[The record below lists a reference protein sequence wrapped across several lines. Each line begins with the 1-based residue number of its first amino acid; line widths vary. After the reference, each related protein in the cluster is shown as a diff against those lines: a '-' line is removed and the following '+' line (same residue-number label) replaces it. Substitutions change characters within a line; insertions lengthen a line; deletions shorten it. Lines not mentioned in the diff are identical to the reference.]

1 MSVTYM
7 TRQQRAVLE
16 GVKASPEGC
25 ATAAELTEQL
35 HREGQ
40 TIGLTTVYRQLERLA
55 QQGLVHKA
63 VTDQGAY
70 YQYCGHDEGSCFLL
84 KCEKMRL
91 HPASGLLPSG
101 GAVPASGAGAPLPH
115 RPTADAVLRS
125 VRELRQGGERMK
137 RLFALLLALTLAV
150 SLVGCGP
157 RQRAEDG
164 KLQVVCTVFPY
175 YDFARQIG
183 GDDVDVTLLVAA
195 GKETHSF
202 EPTPLDVITLS
213 ESDVFLYNGGESEA
227 WVEDILSAAGE
238 NIAVTLPLM
247 PQVSALAE
255 EWAEG
260 MEGGH
265 DDHDHDHDSED
276 HSHDSDDIEYD
287 EHVWTSPVLAKTLC
301 QAICD
306 ALCQADP
313 AHQEGYQS
321 RLTDYLAQLDQ
332 LDEAFRDMVAA
343 GQRRL
348 LVFGDRFPLLY
359 FCKEYGLDYRAAF
372 HGCASDTE
380 PSLATL
386 KYLIDKVEEAHI
398 PVVYTIELSS
408 RKVAQAIA
416 ETTGAKVLT
425 FQSCQTVSRQ
435 DMEAGATYLSL
446 MWENVEALKEGLA

>member
-1 MSVTYM
+1 
-7 TRQQRAVLE
+7 
-16 GVKASPEGC
+16 
-25 ATAAELTEQL
+25 
-35 HREGQ
+35 
-40 TIGLTTVYRQLERLA
+40 
-55 QQGLVHKA
+55 
-63 VTDQGAY
+63 
-70 YQYCGHDEGSCFLL
+70 
-84 KCEKMRL
+84 MR
-91 HPASGLLPSG
+91 
-101 GAVPASGAGAPLPH
+101 
-115 RPTADAVLRS
+115 
-125 VRELRQGGERMK
+125 K

-150 SLVGCGP
+150 GLCGCAD
-157 RQRAEDG
+157 RQKVEDG
-164 KLQVVCTVFPY
+164 RLQVVCSVFPY

-213 ESDVFLYNGGESEA
+213 QADVFLYNGGESEA
-227 WVEDILSAAGE
+227 WVDDILSAAGE

-260 MEGGH
+260 MEGAH
-265 DDHDHDHDSED
+265 DEHDHET
-276 HSHDSDDIEYD
+276 HDSDDIEYD
-287 EHVWTSPVLAKTLC
+287 EHVWTSPVLAKALC

-313 AHQEGYQS
+313 AHREGYQA
-321 RLTDYLAQLDQ
+321 RLTDYLAQLDG
-332 LDEAFRDMVAA
+332 LDAAFREVVEA
-343 GQRRL
+343 GHRRL

-386 KYLIDKVEEAHI
+386 KYLIDKVEDEEI

-408 RKVAQAIA
+408 RKVADAIA

-425 FQSCQTVSRQ
+425 FHSCQTVSRTEF
-435 DMEAGATYLSL
+435 DGGATYLSL
-446 MWENVEALKEGLA
+446 MEQNVEALREGLQ

>member
-1 MSVTYM
+1 
-7 TRQQRAVLE
+7 
-16 GVKASPEGC
+16 
-25 ATAAELTEQL
+25 
-35 HREGQ
+35 
-40 TIGLTTVYRQLERLA
+40 
-55 QQGLVHKA
+55 
-63 VTDQGAY
+63 
-70 YQYCGHDEGSCFLL
+70 
-84 KCEKMRL
+84 MR
-91 HPASGLLPSG
+91 
-101 GAVPASGAGAPLPH
+101 
-115 RPTADAVLRS
+115 
-125 VRELRQGGERMK
+125 K
-137 RLFALLLALTLAV
+137 RLFAVLLALTLAAG
-150 SLVGCGP
+150 LCGCAD

-164 KLQVVCTVFPY
+164 RLQVVCSVFPY

-213 ESDVFLYNGGESEA
+213 EADVFLYNGGESEA
-227 WVEDILSAAGE
+227 WVDDILSAAGE

-260 MEGGH
+260 MEGAH
-265 DDHDHDHDSED
+265 DEHDHET
-276 HSHDSDDIEYD
+276 HDSDDIEYD
-287 EHVWTSPVLAKTLC
+287 EHVWTSPVLAKALC

-313 AHQEGYQS
+313 AHQEGYQA

-332 LDEAFRDMVAA
+332 LDAAFREVVEA
-343 GQRRL
+343 GHRRL

-386 KYLIDKVEEAHI
+386 KYLIDKVEDEKI

-408 RKVAQAIA
+408 RKVADAIA

-425 FQSCQTVSRQ
+425 FHSCQTVSRAEF
-435 DMEAGATYLSL
+435 DGGATYLSL
-446 MWENVEALKEGLA
+446 MERNVEALREGLQ

>member
-1 MSVTYM
+1 
-7 TRQQRAVLE
+7 
-16 GVKASPEGC
+16 
-25 ATAAELTEQL
+25 
-35 HREGQ
+35 
-40 TIGLTTVYRQLERLA
+40 
-55 QQGLVHKA
+55 
-63 VTDQGAY
+63 
-70 YQYCGHDEGSCFLL
+70 
-84 KCEKMRL
+84 MR
-91 HPASGLLPSG
+91 
-101 GAVPASGAGAPLPH
+101 
-115 RPTADAVLRS
+115 
-125 VRELRQGGERMK
+125 K
-137 RLFALLLALTLAV
+137 RLFAVLLALTLAV
-150 SLVGCGP
+150 GLCGCAD

-164 KLQVVCTVFPY
+164 RLQVVCSVFPY

-213 ESDVFLYNGGESEA
+213 QADVFLYNGGESEA
-227 WVEDILSAAGE
+227 WVDDILSAAGE

-260 MEGGH
+260 MEGAH
-265 DDHDHDHDSED
+265 DEHDHDHDHET
-276 HSHDSDDIEYD
+276 HDSDDIEYD
-287 EHVWTSPVLAKTLC
+287 EHVWTSPVLAKALC

-313 AHQEGYQS
+313 AHREGYQA
-321 RLTDYLAQLDQ
+321 RLTDYLAQLDG
-332 LDEAFRDMVAA
+332 LDAAFREVVEA
-343 GQRRL
+343 GHRRL

-386 KYLIDKVEEAHI
+386 KYLIDKVEDEEI

-408 RKVAQAIA
+408 RKVADAIA

-425 FQSCQTVSRQ
+425 FHSCQTVSRTEF
-435 DMEAGATYLSL
+435 DGGATYLSL
-446 MWENVEALKEGLA
+446 MEQNVEALREGLQ

>member
-1 MSVTYM
+1 
-7 TRQQRAVLE
+7 
-16 GVKASPEGC
+16 
-25 ATAAELTEQL
+25 
-35 HREGQ
+35 
-40 TIGLTTVYRQLERLA
+40 
-55 QQGLVHKA
+55 
-63 VTDQGAY
+63 
-70 YQYCGHDEGSCFLL
+70 
-84 KCEKMRL
+84 MR
-91 HPASGLLPSG
+91 
-101 GAVPASGAGAPLPH
+101 
-115 RPTADAVLRS
+115 
-125 VRELRQGGERMK
+125 K
-137 RLFALLLALTLAV
+137 RLFALLLALTLAAG
-150 SLVGCGP
+150 LCGCAD
-157 RQRAEDG
+157 RQRVEDG
-164 KLQVVCTVFPY
+164 RLQVVCSVFPY

-213 ESDVFLYNGGESEA
+213 QADVFLYNGGESEA
-227 WVEDILSAAGE
+227 WVDDILSAAGE

-260 MEGGH
+260 MEGAH
-265 DDHDHDHDSED
+265 DEHDHET
-276 HSHDSDDIEYD
+276 HDSDDIEYD
-287 EHVWTSPVLAKTLC
+287 EHVWTSPVLAKALC

-313 AHQEGYQS
+313 AHQEGYQA

-332 LDEAFRDMVAA
+332 LDAAFREVVEA
-343 GQRRL
+343 GHRRL

-386 KYLIDKVEEAHI
+386 KYLIDKVEDEKI

-408 RKVAQAIA
+408 RKVADAIA
-416 ETTGAKVLT
+416 ETTGARVLT
-425 FQSCQTVSRQ
+425 FHSCQTVSRAEF
-435 DMEAGATYLSL
+435 DGGATYLSL
-446 MWENVEALKEGLA
+446 MEQNVEALREGLQ

>member
-1 MSVTYM
+1 
-7 TRQQRAVLE
+7 
-16 GVKASPEGC
+16 
-25 ATAAELTEQL
+25 
-35 HREGQ
+35 
-40 TIGLTTVYRQLERLA
+40 
-55 QQGLVHKA
+55 
-63 VTDQGAY
+63 
-70 YQYCGHDEGSCFLL
+70 
-84 KCEKMRL
+84 MR
-91 HPASGLLPSG
+91 
-101 GAVPASGAGAPLPH
+101 
-115 RPTADAVLRS
+115 
-125 VRELRQGGERMK
+125 K
-137 RLFALLLALTLAV
+137 RLFALLLALTLAAG
-150 SLVGCGP
+150 LCGCAN
-157 RQRAEDG
+157 RQKVEDG
-164 KLQVVCTVFPY
+164 RLQVVCSVFPY

-213 ESDVFLYNGGESEA
+213 QADVFLYNGGESEA
-227 WVEDILSAAGE
+227 WVDDILSAAGE

-260 MEGGH
+260 MEGAH
-265 DDHDHDHDSED
+265 DEHDHET
-276 HSHDSDDIEYD
+276 HDSDDIEYD
-287 EHVWTSPVLAKTLC
+287 EHVWTSPVLAKALC
-301 QAICD
+301 RAICD

-313 AHQEGYQS
+313 AHQEDYQA

-332 LDEAFRDMVAA
+332 LDAAFREVVEA
-343 GQRRL
+343 GHRRL

-386 KYLIDKVEEAHI
+386 KYLIDKVEDEKI

-408 RKVAQAIA
+408 RKVADAIA

-425 FQSCQTVSRQ
+425 FHSCQTVSRAEF
-435 DMEAGATYLSL
+435 DGGATYLSL
-446 MWENVEALKEGLA
+446 MERNVEALREGLQ

>member
-1 MSVTYM
+1 
-7 TRQQRAVLE
+7 
-16 GVKASPEGC
+16 
-25 ATAAELTEQL
+25 
-35 HREGQ
+35 
-40 TIGLTTVYRQLERLA
+40 
-55 QQGLVHKA
+55 
-63 VTDQGAY
+63 
-70 YQYCGHDEGSCFLL
+70 
-84 KCEKMRL
+84 MR
-91 HPASGLLPSG
+91 
-101 GAVPASGAGAPLPH
+101 
-115 RPTADAVLRS
+115 
-125 VRELRQGGERMK
+125 K
-137 RLFALLLALTLAV
+137 RLFAVLLALTLAAG
-150 SLVGCGP
+150 LCGCAD

-164 KLQVVCTVFPY
+164 RLQVVCSVFPY

-213 ESDVFLYNGGESEA
+213 QADVFLYNGGESEA
-227 WVEDILSAAGE
+227 WVDDILSAAGE

-260 MEGGH
+260 MEGAH
-265 DDHDHDHDSED
+265 DEHDHDHDHET
-276 HSHDSDDIEYD
+276 HDSDDIEYD
-287 EHVWTSPVLAKTLC
+287 EHVWTSPVLAKALC

-313 AHQEGYQS
+313 AHREGYQA
-321 RLTDYLAQLDQ
+321 RLTDYLAQLDG
-332 LDEAFRDMVAA
+332 LDAAFREVVEA
-343 GQRRL
+343 GHRRL

-386 KYLIDKVEEAHI
+386 KYLIDKVEDEEI

-408 RKVAQAIA
+408 RKVADAIA

-425 FQSCQTVSRQ
+425 FHSCQTGSRTEF
-435 DMEAGATYLSL
+435 DGGATYLSL
-446 MWENVEALKEGLA
+446 MEQNVEALREGLQ

>member
-1 MSVTYM
+1 
-7 TRQQRAVLE
+7 
-16 GVKASPEGC
+16 
-25 ATAAELTEQL
+25 
-35 HREGQ
+35 
-40 TIGLTTVYRQLERLA
+40 
-55 QQGLVHKA
+55 
-63 VTDQGAY
+63 
-70 YQYCGHDEGSCFLL
+70 
-84 KCEKMRL
+84 MR
-91 HPASGLLPSG
+91 
-101 GAVPASGAGAPLPH
+101 
-115 RPTADAVLRS
+115 
-125 VRELRQGGERMK
+125 K
-137 RLFALLLALTLAV
+137 RLFAVLLALTLAAG
-150 SLVGCGP
+150 LCGCAD

-164 KLQVVCTVFPY
+164 RLQVVCSVFPY

-213 ESDVFLYNGGESEA
+213 QADVFLYNGGESEV
-227 WVEDILSAAGE
+227 WVDDILSAAGE

-260 MEGGH
+260 MEGAH
-265 DDHDHDHDSED
+265 DEHDHDHDHET
-276 HSHDSDDIEYD
+276 HDSDDIEYD
-287 EHVWTSPVLAKTLC
+287 EHVWTSPVLAKALC

-313 AHQEGYQS
+313 AHREGYQA
-321 RLTDYLAQLDQ
+321 RLTDYLAQLDG
-332 LDEAFRDMVAA
+332 LDAAFREVVEA
-343 GQRRL
+343 GHRRL

-386 KYLIDKVEEAHI
+386 KYLIDKVEDEEI

-408 RKVAQAIA
+408 RKVADAIA

-425 FQSCQTVSRQ
+425 FHSCQTVSRTEF
-435 DMEAGATYLSL
+435 DGGATYLSL
-446 MWENVEALKEGLA
+446 MERNVEALREGLQ

>member
-1 MSVTYM
+1 
-7 TRQQRAVLE
+7 
-16 GVKASPEGC
+16 
-25 ATAAELTEQL
+25 
-35 HREGQ
+35 
-40 TIGLTTVYRQLERLA
+40 
-55 QQGLVHKA
+55 
-63 VTDQGAY
+63 
-70 YQYCGHDEGSCFLL
+70 
-84 KCEKMRL
+84 
-91 HPASGLLPSG
+91 
-101 GAVPASGAGAPLPH
+101 
-115 RPTADAVLRS
+115 
-125 VRELRQGGERMK
+125 MK

-183 GDDVDVTLLVAA
+183 GGDVDVTLLVAA

-265 DDHDHDHDSED
+265 DDHDHDSED

-313 AHQEGYQS
+313 THQEGYQS

-332 LDEAFRDMVAA
+332 LDEAFRDTVAA
-343 GQRRL
+343 GHRRL

-359 FCKEYGLDYRAAF
+359 FCKEYGLGYRAAF

-386 KYLIDKVEEAHI
+386 KYLIDKVEEEHI

>member
-1 MSVTYM
+1 M
-7 TRQQRAVLE
+7 
-16 GVKASPEGC
+16 
-25 ATAAELTEQL
+25 
-35 HREGQ
+35 
-40 TIGLTTVYRQLERLA
+40 
-55 QQGLVHKA
+55 
-63 VTDQGAY
+63 
-70 YQYCGHDEGSCFLL
+70 
-84 KCEKMRL
+84 
-91 HPASGLLPSG
+91 
-101 GAVPASGAGAPLPH
+101 
-115 RPTADAVLRS
+115 
-125 VRELRQGGERMK
+125 MK
-137 RLFALLLALTLAV
+137 RFLAVLLALTLAV
-150 SLVGCGP
+150 GLCGCAD
-157 RQRAEDG
+157 RQKAEDG
-164 KLQVVCTVFPY
+164 RLQVVCSVFPY

-213 ESDVFLYNGGESEA
+213 QADVFLYNGGESET
-227 WVEDILSAAGE
+227 WVDDILSAAGE
-238 NIAVTLPLM
+238 TIAVTLPLM

-265 DDHDHDHDSED
+265 DDHDHDDDHDHEEHD
-276 HSHDSDDIEYD
+276 HDSDDIEYD
-287 EHVWTSPVLAKTLC
+287 EHVWTSPVLAKALC

-313 AHQEGYQS
+313 AHQEDYQA

-332 LDEAFRDMVAA
+332 LDAAFREVVEA
-343 GQRRL
+343 GHRRL

-386 KYLIDKVEEAHI
+386 KYLIDKVEDEKI

-408 RKVAQAIA
+408 RKVADAIA

-425 FQSCQTVSRQ
+425 FHSCQTVSRAEF
-435 DMEAGATYLSL
+435 DGGATYLSL
-446 MWENVEALKEGLA
+446 MERNVEALREGLQ

>member
-1 MSVTYM
+1 
-7 TRQQRAVLE
+7 
-16 GVKASPEGC
+16 
-25 ATAAELTEQL
+25 
-35 HREGQ
+35 
-40 TIGLTTVYRQLERLA
+40 
-55 QQGLVHKA
+55 
-63 VTDQGAY
+63 
-70 YQYCGHDEGSCFLL
+70 
-84 KCEKMRL
+84 MR
-91 HPASGLLPSG
+91 
-101 GAVPASGAGAPLPH
+101 
-115 RPTADAVLRS
+115 
-125 VRELRQGGERMK
+125 K
-137 RLFALLLALTLAV
+137 RLFAVLLALTLAAG
-150 SLVGCGP
+150 LCGCAD

-164 KLQVVCTVFPY
+164 RLQVVCSVFPY

-195 GKETHSF
+195 GRETHSF

-213 ESDVFLYNGGESEA
+213 QADVFLYNGGESEA
-227 WVEDILSAAGE
+227 WVDDILSAAGE

-260 MEGGH
+260 MEGAH
-265 DDHDHDHDSED
+265 DEHDHDHDHET
-276 HSHDSDDIEYD
+276 HDSDDIEYD
-287 EHVWTSPVLAKTLC
+287 EHVWTSPVLAKALC

-313 AHQEGYQS
+313 AHREGYQA
-321 RLTDYLAQLDQ
+321 RLTDYLAQLDG
-332 LDEAFRDMVAA
+332 LDAAFREVVEA
-343 GQRRL
+343 GHRRL

-386 KYLIDKVEEAHI
+386 KYLIDKVEDEEI

-408 RKVAQAIA
+408 RKVADAIA

-425 FQSCQTVSRQ
+425 FHSCQTVSRTEF
-435 DMEAGATYLSL
+435 DGGATYLSL
-446 MWENVEALKEGLA
+446 MEQNVEALREGLQ

>member
-1 MSVTYM
+1 
-7 TRQQRAVLE
+7 
-16 GVKASPEGC
+16 
-25 ATAAELTEQL
+25 
-35 HREGQ
+35 
-40 TIGLTTVYRQLERLA
+40 
-55 QQGLVHKA
+55 
-63 VTDQGAY
+63 
-70 YQYCGHDEGSCFLL
+70 
-84 KCEKMRL
+84 
-91 HPASGLLPSG
+91 
-101 GAVPASGAGAPLPH
+101 
-115 RPTADAVLRS
+115 
-125 VRELRQGGERMK
+125 MK
-137 RLFALLLALTLAV
+137 RLFALLLAAALTLG
-150 SLVGCGP
+150 LCGCGP
-157 RQRAEDG
+157 RAKADDG
-164 KLQVVCTVFPY
+164 RLQVVCTVFPY

-213 ESDVFLYNGGESEA
+213 QADVFLYNGGESEA
-227 WVEDILSAAGE
+227 WVDDILSAAGE

-260 MEGGH
+260 MEGAH
-265 DDHDHDHDSED
+265 DEHDHDHDHEI
-276 HSHDSDDIEYD
+276 HDSDDIEYD
-287 EHVWTSPVLAKTLC
+287 EHVWTSPVLAKALC

-313 AHQEGYQS
+313 AHREGYQA
-321 RLTDYLAQLDQ
+321 RLTDYLAQLDG
-332 LDEAFRDMVAA
+332 LDAAFREVVEA
-343 GQRRL
+343 GHRRL

-386 KYLIDKVEEAHI
+386 KYLIDKVEDEEI

-408 RKVAQAIA
+408 RKVADAIA

-425 FQSCQTVSRQ
+425 FHSCQTVSRTEF
-435 DMEAGATYLSL
+435 DGGATYLSL
-446 MWENVEALKEGLA
+446 MEQNVEALREGLQ

>member
-1 MSVTYM
+1 
-7 TRQQRAVLE
+7 
-16 GVKASPEGC
+16 
-25 ATAAELTEQL
+25 
-35 HREGQ
+35 
-40 TIGLTTVYRQLERLA
+40 
-55 QQGLVHKA
+55 
-63 VTDQGAY
+63 
-70 YQYCGHDEGSCFLL
+70 
-84 KCEKMRL
+84 MR
-91 HPASGLLPSG
+91 
-101 GAVPASGAGAPLPH
+101 
-115 RPTADAVLRS
+115 
-125 VRELRQGGERMK
+125 K
-137 RLFALLLALTLAV
+137 RLFAVLLALTLAAG
-150 SLVGCGP
+150 LCGCAD

-164 KLQVVCTVFPY
+164 RLQVVCSVFPY

-202 EPTPLDVITLS
+202 EPTPLDVIILS
-213 ESDVFLYNGGESEA
+213 QADVFLYNGGESEA
-227 WVEDILSAAGE
+227 WVDDILSAAGE

-260 MEGGH
+260 MEGAH
-265 DDHDHDHDSED
+265 DEHDHDHDHET
-276 HSHDSDDIEYD
+276 HDSDDIEYD
-287 EHVWTSPVLAKTLC
+287 EHVWTSPVLAKALC

-313 AHQEGYQS
+313 AHREGYQA
-321 RLTDYLAQLDQ
+321 RLTDYLAQLDG
-332 LDEAFRDMVAA
+332 LDAAFREVVEA
-343 GQRRL
+343 GHRRL

-386 KYLIDKVEEAHI
+386 KYLIDKVEDEEI

-408 RKVAQAIA
+408 RKVADAIA

-425 FQSCQTVSRQ
+425 FHSCQTVSRTEF
-435 DMEAGATYLSL
+435 DGGATYLSL
-446 MWENVEALKEGLA
+446 MERNVEALREGLQ

>member
-1 MSVTYM
+1 M
-7 TRQQRAVLE
+7 
-16 GVKASPEGC
+16 
-25 ATAAELTEQL
+25 
-35 HREGQ
+35 
-40 TIGLTTVYRQLERLA
+40 
-55 QQGLVHKA
+55 
-63 VTDQGAY
+63 
-70 YQYCGHDEGSCFLL
+70 
-84 KCEKMRL
+84 
-91 HPASGLLPSG
+91 
-101 GAVPASGAGAPLPH
+101 
-115 RPTADAVLRS
+115 
-125 VRELRQGGERMK
+125 MK
-137 RLFALLLALTLAV
+137 RFLAVLLALTLAV
-150 SLVGCGP
+150 GLCGCAD
-157 RQRAEDG
+157 RQKAEDG
-164 KLQVVCTVFPY
+164 RLQVVCSVFPY

-213 ESDVFLYNGGESEA
+213 QADVFLYNGGESET
-227 WVEDILSAAGE
+227 WVDDILSAAGE

-260 MEGGH
+260 MEGAH
-265 DDHDHDHDSED
+265 DEHDHET
-276 HSHDSDDIEYD
+276 HDSDDIEYD

-313 AHQEGYQS
+313 AHQEDYQA

-332 LDEAFRDMVAA
+332 LDAAFREVVEA
-343 GQRRL
+343 GHRRL

-386 KYLIDKVEEAHI
+386 KYLIDKVEDEKI

-408 RKVAQAIA
+408 RKVADAIA

-425 FQSCQTVSRQ
+425 FHSCQTVSRAEF
-435 DMEAGATYLSL
+435 DGGATYLSL
-446 MWENVEALKEGLA
+446 MEQNVEALREGLQ